1 MERDGYGY
9 KGKVDML
16 RPLFTKNGE
25 LQVGELINIA
35 NETENGVNIIVR
47 KLSKLGM
54 SDIEITKFLENL
66 V

>member
-1 MERDGYGY
+1 
-9 KGKVDML
+9 ML